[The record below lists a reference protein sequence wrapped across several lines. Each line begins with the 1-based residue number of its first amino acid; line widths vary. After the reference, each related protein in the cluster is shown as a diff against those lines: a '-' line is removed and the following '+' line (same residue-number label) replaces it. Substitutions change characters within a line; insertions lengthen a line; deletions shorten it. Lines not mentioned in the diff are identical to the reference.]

1 MNTTKYMQTDSRW
14 SSLGYP
20 KSPCTIGNSGCGEV
34 SIVNC
39 IIEMEKYKNYTPKTI
54 QPNCKQ
60 YAAPNCD
67 GTYWSGIPA
76 MMKRY
81 GLTEVKEHANMPS
94 LWKELAKGERVAIYL
109 MGSRL
114 AGTKKVRWTSG
125 GHFVCSTDYK
135 VVSGKH
141 IVYVKDSYSNASSRN
156 GYISYE
162 DNMAGAILKVWSG
175 KLTKP
180 LYNKAEP
187 TPKPAPTPTP
197 TPTIKLTVDGIGGT
211 NTVRRMQQFFK
222 TPIDGVIG
230 GQNANYKT
238 LYPSLQSVQYGK
250 GGSQCVIALQ
260 KWLGLSKPDGVIGKN
275 TTTAWQKKLRE
286 LGYLAKSEKIDGI
299 IGVKSMKAWQECLNN
314 EGKKKVSSTSPTT
327 TKPSTSTTKTPQQKM
342 CAWAKSIA
350 DGKKY
355 KYKKFTDDKKTQQ
368 CPICHNLTG
377 KYKGWN
383 CIGFA
388 FASWKHGAGL
398 KSKCSCGVIPDGIW
412 NKILKAKTDAEA
424 LKIAQERTGLNDI
437 KVIRNGGKAIPQSK
451 LKAGDIVACFKG
463 NSYYHTVLYMGDG
476 KIAECT
482 TGKTPEIGYN
492 RALSKSDDKVA
503 IRYTG
508 K

>member
-230 GQNANYKT
+230 GQNVNYKT

-314 EGKKKVSSTSPTT
+314 EGKKKVSPTPKPTPKPTNADKLLAKAKEYCWAYGTAEKKWEYKTGAPTSAYKTAFIKYIKKKAKESMSDCGYFINTCVMASGIAKSFKILAGNKDKFPSI
-327 TKPSTSTTKTPQQKM
+327 PSTMKIVHK
-342 CAWAKSIA
+342 
-350 DGKKY
+350 GKKIPSGLL
-355 KYKKFTDDKKTQQ
+355 KPGDIIRYKKT
-368 CPICHNLTG
+368 TG
-377 KYKGWN
+377 SQHALMYY
-383 CIGFA
+383 
-388 FASWKHGAGL
+388 AS
-398 KSKCSCGVIPDGIW
+398 
-412 NKILKAKTDAEA
+412 
-424 LKIAQERTGLNDI
+424 
-437 KVIRNGGKAIPQSK
+437 
-451 LKAGDIVACFKG
+451 
-463 NSYYHTVLYMGDG
+463 G
-476 KIAECT
+476 KIAEAGRKYRFPVIRKDT
-482 TGKTPEIGYN
+482 QKYN
-492 RALSKSDDKVA
+492 ASNVKYSTIEV
-503 IRYTG
+503 IRM